1 MFSAV
6 VLRCRCVPRV
16 PAFSCAVPLCSRLR
30 MAARRARA
38 LLRAVRVDLQPGAGV
53 LTTQGAQ
60 QARTLRCAAM
70 PRGADQLPFAI
81 AGAVATAVGAV
92 ATALLATVVVASQ
105 RAQAASTCA
114 TGSTGSKR
122 PTKRGRLWVRE
133 RPAAWWDT
141 TAQDFDD
148 AEFRENFRMCWD
160 TFYFVADTLRP
171 QIQRQ
176 DTKWRQAL
184 GFEKVTA
191 MALYRL
197 ATGTDARKRPAHPFS
212 PAHLDVP

>member
-1 MFSAV
+1 M
-6 VLRCRCVPRV
+6 
-16 PAFSCAVPLCSRLR
+16 
-30 MAARRARA
+30 
-38 LLRAVRVDLQPGAGV
+38 
-53 LTTQGAQ
+53 
-60 QARTLRCAAM
+60 
-70 PRGADQLPFAI
+70 
-81 AGAVATAVGAV
+81 
-92 ATALLATVVVASQ
+92 
-105 RAQAASTCA
+105 
-114 TGSTGSKR
+114 
-122 PTKRGRLWVRE
+122 WVRE